1 LKNIL
6 NFLDKYSAKSDTYT
20 FKFFGRPLAYFLS
33 EFMSKYVTANQVTYF
48 RAVLVIISL
57 SFIAIDHNIYF
68 NIGVLLF
75 FLNIVFDAV
84 DGQIARKKNN
94 ASYWGKFLDGY
105 IDSVSYA
112 LLPFVCAINLLL
124 KDTSSLDIILCL
136 LLFYS
141 SLLYLLECFF
151 RERLVFYREWIIKE
165 NINLKEKLFFN
176 SRINIYLANTFY
188 DLVHLLLLGVL
199 ILVPLKVFYSCIVI
213 IYIYTV
219 TIRLIALVIV
229 ASNNLRVHRKSKFKP
244 AKDI

>member
-1 LKNIL
+1 MKTIFPEANIVYY
-6 NFLDKYSAKSDTYT
+6 DKYIEA
-20 FKFFGRPLAYFLS
+20 
-33 EFMSKYVTANQVTYF
+33 
-48 RAVLVIISL
+48 
-57 SFIAIDHNIYF
+57 
-68 NIGVLLF
+68 
-75 FLNIVFDAV
+75 
-84 DGQIARKKNN
+84 
-94 ASYWGKFLDGY
+94 
-105 IDSVSYA
+105 
-112 LLPFVCAINLLL
+112 L
-124 KDTSSLDIILCL
+124 KDTSFLDIILCL

-219 TIRLIALVIV
+219 TIRLIALFIV
-229 ASNNLRVHRKSKFKP
+229 ASDNLRVHRKSKFKP
-244 AKDI
+244 AKDS